1 MQELSALWP
10 YLLLIDERL
19 AAGAAACFVPLALYI
34 LLSGLDDLAADLA
47 WVFRSRSAP
56 SPTPAGSVPNIALF
70 IPCWREAAVIG
81 EMLEHNLA
89 AIAWPRYQVFVGAYP
104 NDEPTA
110 AAVRAL
116 QDRHPRVHLAMAP
129 HDGPTSKPDC
139 LNWIY
144 QRMLL
149 WEEQA
154 GSRFDIIVVHDAEDV
169 IHPSAFARLA
179 GACAEAAMA
188 QIAVLPLRTPWRDLT
203 HGIYCD
209 DFSESQGKD
218 LITRNALGAFVP
230 GCGVGTAFRR
240 EALDELARLSG
251 NLIFQPDALTE
262 DYDIGL
268 RLHRHGFRQAFVPL
282 EFERGAP
289 VATREYFPRTAAAS
303 VRQRTRWVTGNA
315 LQAWERHGWPGGWIN
330 RWYLWRDRKGLWG
343 NPISL
348 LCNLLLLYG
357 ALTAAA
363 YTLAGLPW
371 PLLEHLRNWPM
382 SHVLMWI
389 TSMLFGARL
398 AFRMAASA
406 RVYGWRFAAGVP
418 LRMFWSNWINTR
430 ATLGALW
437 QYFSARLARRPLIW
451 LKTDHSYP
459 SRDALLRHKR
469 RLGDILVDH
478 GFCSRQLV
486 ERAAA
491 AAMPQFRLGERL
503 VAVGALDEAR
513 LYEALSIQQSL
524 PCIRL
529 GPEGVRPALRRAL
542 PARLQYEWNLAPFR
556 VERGELHLAGPS
568 APGDPAIEQIRRFTR
583 LEPRFYL
590 MTPSDFRALRL
601 RMQAAAAGR
610 RAS

>member
-1 MQELSALWP
+1 M
-10 YLLLIDERL
+10 LLIDERL
-19 AAGAAACFVPLALYI
+19 AAAAAACFVPLALYI
-34 LLSGLDDLAADLA
+34 LVSGLDDLAADLA
-47 WVFRSRSAP
+47 WVLRPRPEGPPAPADPAP
-56 SPTPAGSVPNIALF
+56 SIALF
-70 IPCWREAAVIG
+70 IPCWKEAAVIG
-81 EMLEHNLA
+81 DMLEHNLA

-116 QDRHPRVHLAMAP
+116 QDRHPRVHLAMVP

-144 QRMLL
+144 QQMLL
-149 WEEQA
+149 WEERA
-154 GSRFDIIVVHDAEDV
+154 GSRFDIILVHDAEDV
-169 IHPSAFARLA
+169 IHPAAFARLA
-179 GACAEAAMA
+179 GACAGAAMA
-188 QIAVLPLRTPWRDLT
+188 QIAVLPLSTPWRDLT

-209 DFSESQGKD
+209 DFAESQGKD
-218 LITRNALGAFVP
+218 LMTRNTLGAFVP

-240 EALDELARLSG
+240 DALEDLARTSG
-251 NLIFQPDALTE
+251 NQIFQPDALTE

-268 RLHRHGFRQAFVPL
+268 RLYRFGFRQAFVPL
-282 EFERGAP
+282 EFQRGAP

-348 LCNLLLLYG
+348 FCNLLLLYG
-357 ALTAAA
+357 ALTAGA

-371 PLLEHLRNWPM
+371 PLIEHMRNWPM
-382 SHVLMWI
+382 SHALMWT
-389 TSMLFGARL
+389 TSLLFAARL
-398 AFRMAASA
+398 AFRMGATA
-406 RVYGWRFAAGVP
+406 RVYGWRFAAGAP
-418 LRMFWSNWINTR
+418 LRMLWGNWINSR
-430 ATLGALW
+430 AALGALW
-437 QYFSARLARRPLIW
+437 QYFSARLARRPLVW
-451 LKTDHSYP
+451 VKTDHAYP
-459 SRDALLRHKR
+459 GRDALLRHKR

-491 AAMPQFRLGERL
+491 AAMPKLRLGERL

-524 PCIRL
+524 PTVRL
-529 GPEGVRPALRRAL
+529 EPGGIRPALRRAL
-542 PARLQYEWNLAPFR
+542 PERLQLEFGLMPFR
-556 VERGELHLAGPS
+556 VEQGELHLAGPS
-568 APGDPAIEQIRRFTR
+568 VPGDPEMDEIRRFTR
-583 LEPRFYL
+583 LEPRFHL
-590 MTPSDFRALRL
+590 MTPSDFQDLRT
-601 RMQAAAAGR
+601 RPRSAAAGR
-610 RAS
+610 PPS